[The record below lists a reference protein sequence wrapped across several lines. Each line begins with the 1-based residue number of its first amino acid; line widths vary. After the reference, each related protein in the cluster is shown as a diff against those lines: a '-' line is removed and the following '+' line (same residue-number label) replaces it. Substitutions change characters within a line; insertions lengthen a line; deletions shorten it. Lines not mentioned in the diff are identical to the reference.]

1 MFKNNSKIKPQVQP
15 LHSPCS
21 QPPTSRGALVT
32 LVVMDTIQSY
42 DHHVHGQLIRNSHDL
57 IPVQVFSVPFLY
69 TDCRV
74 KTVSRKLQISP
85 G

>member
-42 DHHVHGQLIRNSHDL
+42 DL